1 MTSEINLLVQN
12 CDICRPFLPSQGK
25 QKIIPGTTATGPMT
39 DVGTDLFQIGHNH
52 YLVLVDRYSGFPFVE
67 KLNKLSTSAV
77 IKTLTNWFNTFGW
90 PERLRS
96 DNGPQYRTE
105 FDEFCKDRNII
116 HENSSPYNP
125 QSNGLSESAVKQMK
139 FLLKKVEENLDKF
152 SSSLLE
158 FRNTPNISGK
168 SPAQMFFGRRLR
180 DRLPHLPGANDLEI
194 ANAKAG
200 ANNRKMLMEQQEKQ
214 SGTSLQP
221 LSINQKVLVQN
232 PITKSWDD
240 QGIITKVRPLGRSY
254 EVLMDSGKMFLR
266 NRTLLRPITINNN
279 LEDPTPPST
288 ANPSQQQSPSLRRSE
303 RLFRQ
308 NNQHRCQAI
317 CSPGGEL

>member
-1 MTSEINLLVQN
+1 MNSEINALVHN
-12 CDICRPFLPSQGK
+12 CEICRPFLPSQGK
-25 QKIIPGTTATGPMT
+25 QQIIPGTTATGPMT

-67 KLNKLSTSAV
+67 KLTKLSTIAV
-77 IKTLTNWFNTFGW
+77 IKVLTNWFNTFGW

-105 FDEFCKDRNII
+105 FDEFCKERNII

-139 FLLKKVEENLDKF
+139 FLMKKVNENPTEF
-152 SSSLLE
+152 SSRLLD
-158 FRNTPNISGK
+158 FRNTPNLSGK

-180 DRLPHLPGANDLEI
+180 DRLPHLPGANDLEV
-194 ANAKAG
+194 ANAMVG
-200 ANNRKMLMEQQEKQ
+200 ANKRKQQMEQQENLP
-214 SGTSLQP
+214 GTALPP

-240 QGIITKVRPLGRSY
+240 HGIITSIRPLGRSY
-254 EVLMDSGKMFLR
+254 EVHMESGKIILR
-266 NRTLLRPITINNN
+266 NRTLLRPMTKNKIPV
-279 LEDPTPPST
+279 EDPNSTKMSAQQHPST
-288 ANPSQQQSPSLRRSE
+288 LRRSE
-303 RLFRQ
+303 RLSKKK
-308 NNQHRCQAI
+308 
-317 CSPGGEL
+317 SP